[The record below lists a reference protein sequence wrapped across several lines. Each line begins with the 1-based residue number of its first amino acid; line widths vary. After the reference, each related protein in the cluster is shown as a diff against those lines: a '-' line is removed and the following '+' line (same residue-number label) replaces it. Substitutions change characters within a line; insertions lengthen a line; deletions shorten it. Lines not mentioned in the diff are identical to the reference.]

1 MTINERIAQLIAER
15 NLTKTKF
22 AEALHVTPQFISLV
36 CSGAKLPSDRTIKD
50 ICRIFNVDEVW
61 LRTGAGEPFVEIS
74 REDEVAAFAG
84 SVLSRGTPE
93 QRAFLAVLARTTP
106 DEWKIFSKK
115 LVELADEIKKAQKET
130 DQ

>member
-22 AEALHVTPQFISLV
+22 AEALYVTPQFISLV

-61 LRTGAGEPFVEIS
+61 LRTGVGEPFIEMT
-74 REDEVAAFAG
+74 REDEIAAFAG
-84 SVLSRGTPE
+84 SLLGHGTPI
-93 QRAFLAVLARTTP
+93 QKAFISVLARTTP
-106 DEWKIFSKK
+106 EEWALFEKK
-115 LVELADEIKKAQKET
+115 LLELAD
-130 DQ
+130 

>member
-36 CSGAKLPSDRTIKD
+36 CSGTKLPSDRTIKD

-61 LRTGAGEPFVEIS
+61 LRTGAGEPFVEMT
-74 REDEVAAFAG
+74 REDEIAAFAG
-84 SVLSRGTPE
+84 SLLGHGTPI
-93 QRAFLAVLARTTP
+93 QKAFISVLARTTP
-106 DEWKIFSKK
+106 EEWALFEKK
-115 LVELADEIKKAQKET
+115 LLELADEVKKAQKET

>member
-1 MTINERIAQLIAER
+1 MNGRIKYVRVERGLTQEQFAGKIGLTRNYVARIEIGER
-15 NLTKTKF
+15 
-22 AEALHVTPQFISLV
+22 
-36 CSGAKLPSDRTIKD
+36 LPSDRTIKD

-61 LRTGAGEPFVEIS
+61 LRTGAGEPFMEMS

-106 DEWKIFSKK
+106 EEWKLFSKK

>member
-1 MTINERIAQLIAER
+1 MNDRIKLIRSNAG
-15 NLTKTKF
+15 LTQTGF
-22 AEALHVTPQFISLV
+22 AEKLNISQNYV
-36 CSGAKLPSDRTIKD
+36 WMIEKGERLPSDRTIKD

-61 LRTGAGEPFVEIS
+61 LRTGAGEPFMEMS

-106 DEWKIFSKK
+106 GEWELFSKK